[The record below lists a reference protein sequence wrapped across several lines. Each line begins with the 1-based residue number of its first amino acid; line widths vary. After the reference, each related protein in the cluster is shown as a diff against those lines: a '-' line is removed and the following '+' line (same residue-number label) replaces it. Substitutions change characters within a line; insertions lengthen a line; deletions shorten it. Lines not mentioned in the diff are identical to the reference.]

1 MITVAKIIQTIAAF
15 TAGLCSFMWG
25 GMDGLL
31 YALISFMILDYITG
45 CLVAIT
51 QKELSSK
58 IGFKGIAKKVI
69 IMALV
74 AVGHILDTHI
84 LGGGVAFCRNTVI
97 GFYLANEGISILENA
112 GELGIPLPKK
122 LIAVLKQL
130 RSKNDDQEESKESED
145 KDNDDIG

>member
-1 MITVAKIIQTIAAF
+1 MDKLIQTISAVAAGI
-15 TAGLCSFMWG
+15 AGFLWG

-31 YALISFMILDYITG
+31 YALVSFMILDYITG
-45 CLVAIT
+45 CFVAIV

-58 IGFKGIAKKVI
+58 IGFKGIAKKVL

-84 LGGGVAFCRNTVI
+84 PGGGAFCRSAVI
-97 GFYLANEGISILENA
+97 GFYIANEGISILENA

-130 RSKNDDQEESKESED
+130 KSKDDEESED
-145 KDNDDIG
+145 KKND